1 MNPNPM
7 NPNPSSPMGPSDEV
21 VKGIDTSTH
30 KIFGVPRRAIAFGF
44 GSLLMLVILAVLYT
58 VFTRQ
63 PAPMPRDVP
72 MMPSK
77 TDMKNEMK
85 PETSKLSAP
94 AVVGDVTPDRV
105 ADDLIDEALSDRDDL
120 SNYDSDEQADVQ
132 DGSNN

>member
-1 MNPNPM
+1 MDTT
-7 NPNPSSPMGPSDEV
+7 PSPVPVPPVESNQSTML
-21 VKGIDTSTH
+21 DTSTH

-44 GSLLMLVILAVLYT
+44 GAFCMLVVLAVLYG

-63 PAPMPRDVP
+63 PAPMPDMP

-77 TDMKNEMK
+77 ESMKESVKSEVMK
-85 PETSKLSAP
+85 QSVP